1 MEKLICPKC
10 QHEMDFMAFIKSPTP
25 WHLKCVY
32 CKTKV
37 RLQKYE
43 LKAFLIAMSIG
54 VIALSG
60 LAYYNA
66 SSLLYAAVLTTIV
79 AGYEYLLFITVRKL
93 GVGLEER

>member
-1 MEKLICPKC
+1 
-10 QHEMDFMAFIKSPTP
+10 MDFMAFLKSPTP
-25 WHLKCVY
+25 WHLKCIY

-43 LKAFLIAMSIG
+43 LQAFVIAMSIG

-66 SSLLYAAVLTTIV
+66 SSLLYAVVLTTIV

>member
-1 MEKLICPKC
+1 
-10 QHEMDFMAFIKSPTP
+10 MDFMAFLKSPTP
-25 WHLKCVY
+25 WHLKCTY

-43 LKAFLIAMSIG
+43 LQAFLIAMSIG

-66 SSLLYAAVLTTIV
+66 SSLLYAVVLTTIV